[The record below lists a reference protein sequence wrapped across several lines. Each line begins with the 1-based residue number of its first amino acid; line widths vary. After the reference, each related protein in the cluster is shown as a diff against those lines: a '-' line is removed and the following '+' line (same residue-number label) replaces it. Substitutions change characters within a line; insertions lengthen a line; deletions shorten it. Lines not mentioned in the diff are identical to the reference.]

1 MYAAKTNRKVLR
13 SNCSVHE
20 RKDCGYM
27 SDYQMT
33 EELRLEDVM
42 KLIDADELM
51 ERVRNT
57 ITEQSGA
64 MDWIN
69 LIASMPEVDPL
80 LEMYK
85 KRETAPVDSISWQDY
100 YTRRYGKVE

>member
-1 MYAAKTNRKVLR
+1 
-13 SNCSVHE
+13 
-20 RKDCGYM
+20 
-27 SDYQMT
+27 
-33 EELRLEDVM
+33 M

-80 LEMYK
+80 LELHK
-85 KRETAPVDSISWQDY
+85 KSEAEPVDSTTGWQGY
-100 YTRRYGKVE
+100 YTRCFGRSNN

>member
-1 MYAAKTNRKVLR
+1 
-13 SNCSVHE
+13 
-20 RKDCGYM
+20 
-27 SDYQMT
+27 
-33 EELRLEDVM
+33 M

-80 LEMYK
+80 LELHK
-85 KRETAPVDSISWQDY
+85 KREAEPVDSTIGWQGY
-100 YTRRYGKVE
+100 YIRRFGEVK